1 MMYNEKDQALIN
13 RYRYYLRTEKGV
25 NELSISFYL
34 NDLEQFMLWASKSIL
49 AVECNDIINY
59 MSTLYD
65 APLEA
70 SSMARKRSSLKSFF
84 DYLVENDFPTKVD
97 FDMVPSIKQSRYMP
111 DILSVEEMFE
121 LIETIDINTDL
132 GVRNRAIME
141 FMYATGV
148 RVSEML
154 NISLGDL
161 MFSQELIKV
170 TGKGNK
176 QRIIPINDTAIEW
189 VNYYIKTARLNLKKD
204 NITNIVFLN
213 YNGKPM
219 SRMGFWK
226 VLQKLALEAGI
237 QKKISPHTIR
247 HSFASHLLEAGANL
261 RIVQELL
268 GHASIQTTEIY
279 THIDLKF
286 IQEEHALYH
295 PANRRNK

>member
-1 MMYNEKDQALIN
+1 
-13 RYRYYLRTEKGV
+13 
-25 NELSISFYL
+25 
-34 NDLEQFMLWASKSIL
+34 
-49 AVECNDIINY
+49 
-59 MSTLYD
+59 
-65 APLEA
+65 
-70 SSMARKRSSLKSFF
+70 
-84 DYLVENDFPTKVD
+84 
-97 FDMVPSIKQSRYMP
+97 
-111 DILSVEEMFE
+111 VEEMFE

>member
-1 MMYNEKDQALIN
+1 MPSALSDGFFMMYNEKDQALIN

-154 NISLGDL
+154 NISVGDL
-161 MFSQELIKV
+161 MFSQELIIV

-176 QRIIPINDTAIEW
+176 QRIIPINDTAIVS
-189 VNYYIKTARLNLKKD
+189 VNY
-204 NITNIVFLN
+204 
-213 YNGKPM
+213 
-219 SRMGFWK
+219 
-226 VLQKLALEAGI
+226 
-237 QKKISPHTIR
+237 
-247 HSFASHLLEAGANL
+247 
-261 RIVQELL
+261 
-268 GHASIQTTEIY
+268 
-279 THIDLKF
+279 
-286 IQEEHALYH
+286 
-295 PANRRNK
+295 

>member
-1 MMYNEKDQALIN
+1 MFNEKDIAQIN
-13 RYRYYLRTEKGV
+13 RYKYYLRTERGI

-34 NDLEQFMLWASKSIL
+34 SDLEQFLTWAGKVVADID
-49 AVECNDIINY
+49 CPDIIAY
-59 MSTLYD
+59 MSSLYD
-65 APLEA
+65 APLES

-84 DYLVENDFPTKVD
+84 DYLVENDYPTKVD
-97 FDMVPSIKQSRYMP
+97 FDRIPSIKLSRYVP
-111 DILSVEEMFE
+111 DILSVDEMFH
-121 LIETIDINTDL
+121 LLDSIEVESDL
-132 GVRNRAIME
+132 GIRNRAIIE

-154 NISLGDL
+154 NIGLGDL

-189 VNYYIKTARLNLKKD
+189 VNYYLKTARLNLKKD
-204 NITNIVFLN
+204 GITNIIFLN

-219 SRMGFWK
+219 TRMGFWK
-226 VLQKLALEAGI
+226 VLQKVALEAGI
-237 QKKISPHTIR
+237 AKKISPHTLR

-295 PANRRNK
+295 PSNRRGK

>member
-70 SSMARKRSSLKSFF
+70 SSMAHKRSSLKSFF

-189 VNYYIKTARLNLKKD
+189 VNYYIKTARLNLKRQYYK
-204 NITNIVFLN
+204 
-213 YNGKPM
+213 
-219 SRMGFWK
+219 
-226 VLQKLALEAGI
+226 
-237 QKKISPHTIR
+237 
-247 HSFASHLLEAGANL
+247 HSF
-261 RIVQELL
+261 
-268 GHASIQTTEIY
+268 
-279 THIDLKF
+279 
-286 IQEEHALYH
+286 
-295 PANRRNK
+295 